1 MPGTVLVDPATFTSA
16 ISMGAIPRE
25 VFGQQGVQDRT
36 KDGLLKWTV
45 GVAVS
50 YAPDAYGI
58 TAAAEVLNIGV
69 VSADDPG
76 LSVPAGTPVQFDQ
89 LRVGASAPEQRERKD
104 GSGMRVVGGR
114 MFWSA
119 RAVIPAAP
127 ISYRSKSDAA

>member
-1 MPGTVLVDPATFTSA
+1 MPATVLVDPATFTSA
-16 ISMGAIPRE
+16 ISMGALPRE
-25 VFGQQGVQDRT
+25 VFGQQGVQERT
-36 KDGLLKWTV
+36 KDGLPRWTV

-58 TAAAEVLNIGV
+58 TAPSEVLNIGV
-69 VSADDPG
+69 VSAEDPG
-76 LSVPAGTPVQFDQ
+76 LTVPPGTAVTFDG

-119 RAVIPAAP
+119 ASIRPAQ
-127 ISYRSKSDAA
+127 SWSRGKSDAA